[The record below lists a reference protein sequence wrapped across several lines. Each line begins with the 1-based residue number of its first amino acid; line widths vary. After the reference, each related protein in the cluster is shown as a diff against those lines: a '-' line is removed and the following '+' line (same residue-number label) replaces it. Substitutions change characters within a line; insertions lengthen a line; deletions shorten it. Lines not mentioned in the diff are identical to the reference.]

1 MTLEQFF
8 IALNNTP
15 ESIQFG
21 DTIAAIDSNYQFTPT
36 QFKNGSLI
44 NEAGQNSGS
53 CKIFSFAKIH
63 DLSEE
68 QTLACFGD
76 YYRIDVLQHPEAT
89 DHLNIRNF
97 MQLGW
102 TGIQF
107 NNTALNAK

>member
-8 IALNNTP
+8 IALKNTP

-21 DTIAAIDSNYQFTPT
+21 DTIAVIDSNYQFTPT

-53 CKIFSFAKIH
+53 CKIFSFAKVH
-63 DLSEE
+63 ELSEE

-76 YYRIDVLQHPEAT
+76 YYRVDVLQHPEAT
-89 DHLNIRNF
+89 DHQNIRNF
-97 MQLGW
+97 IQFGW
-102 TGIQF
+102 SGIQF
-107 NNTALNAK
+107 NNAALSAK